1 MKEEKA
7 VVAASAG
14 QPCRAGGHN
23 VSPVPVWGAA
33 QTIVQ
38 RGGGAREV
46 VALLRWVGL
55 STLGFTEFAQNLRR
69 LEGGTCWPHVSVL
82 AQTLSF
88 L

>member
-46 VALLRWVGL
+46 VALRCDGL
-55 STLGFTEFAQNLRR
+55 DFPPRDSQSLPRICVVSKGAPAGHTSPS
-69 LEGGTCWPHVSVL
+69 WPKP
-82 AQTLSF
+82 
-88 L
+88 